1 MPKIDPQ
8 GSEVTWN
15 KDEGTLGVV
24 GVAPWATIEFCKAFY
39 SKINAIKDWHYPRV
53 LLDINCK
60 LPSRGRYFQLGER
73 DPSPYIAQT
82 IRELYEQ
89 GATIAVVP
97 CNTAHLLYDK
107 WALDSPIPVPHILRE
122 TLRMAR
128 DSGAST
134 IMPLTSSSLAEHG
147 LFGELAGEFDL
158 ECKSL
163 TSNDQSVISA
173 IIEDVKKLGAIANSN
188 LKDLETM
195 INSSMSEDTSVIFGC
210 TELTILDD
218 YFKDKNIKAF
228 DSNNALA
235 EAVLKIINTKS
246 F

>member
-1 MPKIDPQ
+1 MPKIKPL
-8 GSEVTWN
+8 GHEVTWN

-39 SKINAIKDWHYPRV
+39 SKINAFKDWHYPRV

-73 DPSPYIAQT
+73 DPSPYIAET
-82 IRELYEQ
+82 INELYEQ

-107 WALDSPIPVPHILRE
+107 WASDSPIPVPHILRE

-134 IMPLTSSSLAEHG
+134 ITPLTSSSLADHD
-147 LFGELAGEFDL
+147 LFGELAREFDL
-158 ECKSL
+158 ECKNL
-163 TSNDQSVISA
+163 TSNDQSIISA
-173 IIEDVKKLGAIANSN
+173 IIEDVKKLGTVTNKN
-188 LKDLETM
+188 LKDFETM
-195 INSSMSEDTSVIFGC
+195 ISNSMSKETSVIFGC
-210 TELTILDD
+210 TELTILRD
-218 YFKDKNIKAF
+218 YFKDNNIKAY
-228 DSNNALA
+228 DSNIALA
-235 EAVLKIINTKS
+235 EAVLKIINTGS
-246 F
+246 E